1 MTGTHSPPSST
12 GLGPPWLALAW
23 AEFGQT
29 ERNGEGANP
38 RILSYYR
45 DSGHAGIAS
54 DEVAWCAA
62 FAGAILAR
70 AGHRPTGS
78 LLARSYLNWGQPL
91 IEPRYGAIAVFSRGA
106 DPGAG
111 HVGFLLGQTND
122 KLVILGGNQ
131 SDAVTVEL
139 IPRTRLLG
147 LRWPLAPLTQGSH
160 TIPSQ
165 SASPAPPAIPGPAR
179 HRSASALDHP
189 NFIDALAHV
198 LDQEGG
204 YTDDPEDP
212 GGPTNRGLTL
222 ADLARNRGIALTDA
236 TRAPLLRDLRTI
248 SDYELRE
255 IYHRDYWLDAACHQL
270 PTSLSAFHFDTAVN
284 MGTGTAIRMLQTALA
299 VTIDGEVGPE
309 TLKAARSAAI
319 PVLLGDY
326 ADLRRR
332 RYRSLSGFP
341 RFGRGWLA
349 RVDRTLT
356 FSLKLA
362 NRKGTSSMS
371 DTNVTAHPS
380 EAKWWGNST
389 TIWGAVITGLAAI
402 LPAIGPA
409 VGLEIPREAVTSS
422 ADQIGA
428 IVQAATGLA
437 GTMLAIFGRIKATRP
452 VGFKE
457 FKVRL

>member
-1 MTGTHSPPSST
+1 MTSTHSPPSSA
-12 GLGPPWLALAW
+12 GLGPPWLTLAW

-29 ERNGEGANP
+29 ERDGERANP
-38 RILSYYR
+38 RILTYYR
-45 DSGHAGIAS
+45 DSGHAGITS

-62 FAGAILAR
+62 FAGAILYR

-78 LLARSYLNWGQPL
+78 LLARSYLDWGQPL
-91 IEPRYGAIAVFSRGA
+91 VEARYGAIAVFSRGA

-111 HVGFLLGQTND
+111 HVGFLLGQTKND
-122 KLVILGGNQ
+122 LVILGGNQ
-131 SDAVTVEL
+131 SDAVTVDL
-139 IPRTRLLG
+139 FPRTRLLG
-147 LRWPLAPLTQGSH
+147 LRWPLAPLPQGSH
-160 TIPSQ
+160 TVPPQ
-165 SASPAPPAIPGPAR
+165 PASPAPPANAGPALR
-179 HRSASALDHP
+179 HSANALDHP
-189 NFIDALAHV
+189 NFMDVLAHV

-204 YTDDPEDP
+204 YTDDPQDP

-222 ADLARNRGIALTDA
+222 SDLARHRGLSLTDA
-236 TRAPLLRDLRTI
+236 TRGPLLNDLRTI
-248 SDYELRE
+248 SDHELRE
-255 IYHRDYWLDAACHQL
+255 IYHRDYWLAAACHQF
-270 PTSLSAFHFDTAVN
+270 PAYLSAFHFDTAVN
-284 MGTGTAIRMLQTALA
+284 MGTGTAIRMLQTALG

-309 TLKAARSAAI
+309 TLKAAHSAAI
-319 PVLLGDY
+319 PILLRDY

-332 RYRSLSGFP
+332 RYRSLSGFH

-362 NRKGTSSMS
+362 NRKGTTSMS
-371 DTNVTAHPS
+371 DTNANGHPS
-380 EAKWWGNST
+380 EIKWWGNST

-409 VGLEIPREAVTSS
+409 VGLEIPQEAVTRS
-422 ADQIGA
+422 AGQIGA